1 MSPELDKFGPAFVK
15 FQQEVRDPR
24 KDSLNPHFKNKFVSL
39 EDTIEAVRPALN
51 KHGFTLSQWRVGKGL
66 TTLILHESGQYIYGE
81 AEMVLEKMTP
91 QAVGSAT
98 TYERRYG
105 ALGATGTSGDVDDD
119 AELAHGREPETEKAA
134 PSKYW
139 KPVGETT
146 SKPKEEEPPQE
157 GPSPDELKQ
166 VDRFV
171 SMIGTATKIPSLEA
185 VGAMIK
191 ASPLSSTLKAE
202 LKPFYA
208 DRLHELEAER

>member
-1 MSPELDKFGPAFVK
+1 MTEYALHMSPELDKFGPAFVT

-66 TTLILHESGQYIYGE
+66 TTLILHESGQYIFGE

-119 AELAHGREPETEKAA
+119 AELAHGRDHTA
-134 PSKYW
+134 
-139 KPVGETT
+139 KP
-146 SKPKEEEPPQE
+146 KPPPKEEEPPQE